1 VSAVT
6 TIPPALDRYLETL
19 VETLRSQTDVEAVY
33 LVGSAA
39 VGAFEE
45 ALSDVD
51 VVVVTSAELPLDERR
66 ALVAAVESLRVPAR
80 KLELVAY
87 SRAEA
92 AATTPRW
99 QINLNTGEHF
109 TFDPADES
117 PHWFVIDRAIAEQQA
132 VVLFGPPWS
141 ELFAPVPR
149 ADVVDAIAESLD
161 WQQEH
166 EPTSRSSVLN
176 VARAWHWLESGRW
189 ISKQDA
195 AAWLRDRV
203 REELE

>member
-1 VSAVT
+1 M
-6 TIPPALDRYLETL
+6 TIPPALDRYLDSL
-19 VETLRSQTDVEAVY
+19 VETLRSHTDVEAVY

-39 VGAFEE
+39 AGAFEDRV
-45 ALSDVD
+45 SDVD
-51 VVVVTSAELPLDERR
+51 VVAVTTRELPLDERR
-66 ALVAAVESLRVPAR
+66 AVVDAVESLAVPAR
-80 KLELVAY
+80 KLELVVY

-92 AATTPRW
+92 ATTVPRW
-99 QINLNTGEHF
+99 HINLNTGEHF
-109 TFDPADES
+109 TFDTADES

-149 ADVVDAIAESLD
+149 ADIVEAIAQSLD

-176 VARAWHWLESGRW
+176 VVRAWHWLETGRW

-203 REELE
+203 REELA